1 MLAEHLDPFYEHAVL
16 RNASPKTISNLKGQL
31 QGFNRNFPFKSN
43 DLKVIQ
49 SKDLSNFIVDKCE
62 GKSADLF
69 KAKVWALRQFF
80 GYLVLKGILDVSPA
94 DVLKHATYPNREKLP
109 SYLREN
115 EMSRI
120 LEVSSRAE
128 NPADFLLISF
138 LLVTGLRTSE
148 VVGCYISAYDREHG
162 LIRVKV
168 KGGWIREVPL
178 TDAIMLL
185 INDYLHGRSDD
196 NPHLFLTARST
207 NCSTAWVRNTLK
219 RIGLEAELKEN
230 LTNRLLRHTFATHA
244 ADRLG
249 TDMAK
254 ALMGHSHSSTTQV
267 YMHMSPARY
276 QPITNQ
282 HSYATFVR

>member
-1 MLAEHLDPFYEHAVL
+1 MLAKHLDRFYEHAVL
-16 RNASPKTISNLKGQL
+16 RNVSPKTLSNLKGQL
-31 QGFNRNFPFKSN
+31 QAFSRDFPFKNSS
-43 DLKVIQ
+43 LLTIL
-49 SKDLSNFIVDKCE
+49 SKDLSEYVIAKCE

-80 GYLVLKGILDVSPA
+80 GYLVLKGVLNVSPA
-94 DVLKHATYPNREKLP
+94 DVLKHAKYPKREKLP
-109 SYLREN
+109 SYLRAD
-115 EMSRI
+115 EMRTL
-120 LEVSSRAE
+120 LEVSSKAE

-148 VVGCYISAYDREHG
+148 VVGCYIAAYDAKRG

-178 TDAIMLL
+178 TDAIMLV
-185 INDYLHGRSDD
+185 IDEVLHGRSDD
-196 NPHLFLTARST
+196 NPHLFLPPHGG
-207 NCSTAWVRNTLK
+207 NCSTAWVRNTLS
-219 RIGLEAELKEN
+219 RIGQEAGLTEN

-254 ALMGHSHSSTTQV
+254 TLMGHSHSSTTQV

-276 QPITNQ
+276 RPISNQ
-282 HSYATFVR
+282 HPYARPLR

>member
-1 MLAEHLDPFYEHAVL
+1 MLAKHLDPFYEHAVL
-16 RNASPKTISNLKGQL
+16 RNASPKTLSNLKGQL
-31 QGFNRNFPFKSN
+31 QGFNRDFPFKSN
-43 DLKVIQ
+43 NLKIIQ
-49 SKDLSNFIVDKCE
+49 SKDLSDFIVQKCE

-69 KAKVWALRQFF
+69 KSKVWALRQFF
-80 GYLVLKGILDVSPA
+80 GYLVLKGVLDVSPA
-94 DVLKHATYPNREKLP
+94 DVLKHAKYPKREKLP
-109 SYLREN
+109 SYLRAD
-115 EMSRI
+115 EMQRL

-148 VVGCYISAYDREHG
+148 VVGCYISAYDPEHG

-178 TDAIMLL
+178 TDTIMLL
-185 INDYLHGRSDD
+185 IDDYLHGRSDD
-196 NPHLFLTARST
+196 NPHLFLTPRGGHCT
-207 NCSTAWVRNTLK
+207 TAWVQKTLR
-219 RIGLEAELKEN
+219 RIGQEAALKEN

-282 HSYATFVR
+282 HSYARSLR

>member
-1 MLAEHLDPFYEHAVL
+1 MLAEHLDQFYEHAVL
-16 RNASPKTISNLKGQL
+16 RNVSPKTLSNLKGQL
-31 QGFNRNFPFKSN
+31 QAFSRDFPFKN
-43 DLKVIQ
+43 RNLLTIL
-49 SKDLSNFIVDKCE
+49 SKDLSEYVIEKCE

-80 GYLVLKGILDVSPA
+80 GYLVLKGVLNVSPA
-94 DVLKHATYPNREKLP
+94 DVLKHAKYPKREKLP
-109 SYLREN
+109 SYLRAG
-115 EMSRI
+115 EMRTL
-120 LEVSSRAE
+120 LEVSSKAE
-128 NPADFLLISF
+128 NPADFLLISL

-148 VVGCYISAYDREHG
+148 VVGCYIAAYDAKRG

-178 TDAIMLL
+178 TDAIMLVIDEVL
-185 INDYLHGRSDD
+185 LGRSDD
-196 NPHLFLTARST
+196 NPHLFLPAHGRDCT
-207 NCSTAWVRNTLK
+207 TAWVQKTLR
-219 RIGLEAELKEN
+219 RIGEEAGLREN

-254 ALMGHSHSSTTQV
+254 VLMGHSHSSTTQV

-276 QPITNQ
+276 RPITNR
-282 HSYATFVR
+282 HPYSRPLR